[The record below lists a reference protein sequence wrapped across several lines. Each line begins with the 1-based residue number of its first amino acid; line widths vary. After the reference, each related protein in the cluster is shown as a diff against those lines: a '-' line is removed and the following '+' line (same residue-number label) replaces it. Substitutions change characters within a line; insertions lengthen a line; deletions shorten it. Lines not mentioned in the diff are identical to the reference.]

1 MNQYVQEIEE
11 TTKVRLHGHI
21 DASVAPALLEE
32 MKTLVGKD
40 IKRLVLLAGELE
52 YIASAG
58 LRAIVY
64 VKQKL
69 GADVEVYLCG
79 ASEEVLDVF
88 KMTGLDRFLIIQ
100 DAYEG

>member
-1 MNQYVQEIEE
+1 MNQYVKEIQE
-11 TTKVRLHGHI
+11 TTLVRLSGHI

-40 IKRLVLLAGELE
+40 IKKLVLLAADLE

-69 GADVEVYLCG
+69 GADVEMYVCG
-79 ASEEVLDVF
+79 ASAEVLDVF
-88 KMTGLDRFLIIQ
+88 RMTGLDKFLIIQ
-100 DAYEG
+100 DVYEG